1 MTIGE
6 HILEWAGKPVVDW
19 EAGTPLSDP
28 EGVNYRISVTYEEEG
43 RVRWTDKL
51 GQFLDDPAAD
61 RVTGIVVGPWEEVTT
76 ESAERVVEALVAAR
90 DRLPAL
96 TALFFGDI
104 TYEESEISWINQS
117 DVSPLVHAYPQLE
130 HFAVRGG
137 QGLTLGTLRHDR
149 LKTLV
154 VQAGGLPRT
163 VTREILTASLPQL
176 EHLEI
181 WLGTEDYGGDTT
193 VDDLAPLLAGT
204 LFPKLRYL
212 GLCDSELA
220 DEIAIALEDAPILE
234 RIKVLDLSLGTL
246 SDTGAAALLANPA
259 VARLEKLDVHHHY
272 LSEEMAAKLQALP
285 ITVDVSDPQ
294 EADVYDGEEHRYVAV
309 SE

>member
-19 EAGTPLSDP
+19 EAGTPLADP
-28 EGVNYRISVTYEEEG
+28 DEVNYRISVTYEEED
-43 RVRWTDKL
+43 RIRWTDKL
-51 GQFLDDPAAD
+51 GQFLDDPAGS
-61 RVTGIVVGPWEEVTT
+61 RVTGIVIGPWEGVTT
-76 ESAERVVEALVAAR
+76 GESAERVVEALVAAR

-96 TALFFGDI
+96 RALFFGDI

-117 DVSPLVHAYPQLE
+117 DVSPLLHAYPQLE

-137 QGLTLGTLRHDR
+137 EGLTFGTLRHDR
-149 LKTLV
+149 LKTLI
-154 VQAGGLPRT
+154 VQTGGLSRT
-163 VTREILTASLPQL
+163 VTQEILAATLPQL

-181 WLGTEDYGGDTT
+181 WLGSEYYGGDTT

-204 LFPKLRYL
+204 LFPQLRYL
-212 GLCDSELA
+212 GLRDSELT
-220 DEIAIALEDAPILE
+220 DEIAIALENAPILE
-234 RIKVLDLSLGTL
+234 RVKVLDLSLGTL
-246 SDTGAAALLANPA
+246 SDAGAAALLANPA

-272 LSEEMAAKLQALP
+272 LSEEMVAKLQALP
-285 ITVDVSDPQ
+285 IAVDVSEPE
-294 EADVYDGEEHRYVAV
+294 EADDGERRYVAV